1 MFVNNKVQKINKC
14 TYFANSGSILGKRS
28 NLLKLKGLTLPPT
41 VGYPSLTIYSYIIV
55 SIPLPC
61 CIGWYGWRDRE
72 EGIILTFE
80 CEVRPSEAM
89 RSQQKVYYS
98 RHH

>member
-41 VGYPSLTIYSYIIV
+41 VGYPSLTIYIQ
-55 SIPLPC
+55 L
-61 CIGWYGWRDRE
+61 
-72 EGIILTFE
+72 
-80 CEVRPSEAM
+80 
-89 RSQQKVYYS
+89 YYS
-98 RHH
+98 FYSFTLLYWLVWMERQGGENHPDF